1 MSKNASPNSGEGEVD
16 LKFPILEPGPA
27 REVPAPPGSTD
38 QVIDQIIEL
47 SEAFLPVAA
56 GRPEFEAR
64 RLEMKT
70 RIPFRLMPP
79 SDPSG

>member
-1 MSKNASPNSGEGEVD
+1 MDASSNSGESEAD
-16 LKFPILEPGPA
+16 LQFPILEPGPA
-27 REVPAPPGSTD
+27 REIPAPPGSAD
-38 QVIDQIIEL
+38 QVIDQVIAL
-47 SEAFLPVAA
+47 SEAFLPFAT
-56 GRPEFEAR
+56 GRPDFEAW